1 MLLLC
6 SKSMALID
14 PILLRFVDAKPHK
27 YRENFVVECVE
38 GRGGV
43 GVGLGLGAE
52 SEKSNRPS
60 FLR

>member
-1 MLLLC
+1 
-6 SKSMALID
+6 MALID

-52 SEKSNRPS
+52 SEKSNPPS